1 MVGRSLLGWLRGRS
15 DRVGVFVDGPNVFRE
30 EFEVDL
36 AALRDV
42 ASEYGRLSVARV
54 YLDEHASAGLTR
66 AVEANGFDV
75 RTTASDVD
83 VRLATE
89 AATFVASGDL
99 DAIVVVTRDSD
110 FKPLLEVAAE
120 RGVHTVAL
128 APGDHGRSAALS
140 AVAHDART
148 L

>member
-1 MVGRSLLGWLRGRS
+1 MGRSLLGWLWGGR

-36 AALRDV
+36 ATLRET
-42 ASEYGRLSVARV
+42 AEEYGRLAVTRV
-54 YLDEHASAGLTR
+54 YLDEHASAGLTK

-99 DAIVVVTRDSD
+99 DTIVVVTRDSD

-120 RGVHTVAL
+120 RGVRTVAL

-140 AVAHDART
+140 AVAHEVET

>member
-1 MVGRSLLGWLRGRS
+1 MVAGALFGWLSSGS

-36 AALRDV
+36 ATLRTM

-54 YLDEHASAGLTR
+54 YLDEHASAGLTK

-89 AATFVASGDL
+89 AATVVASGAIDT
-99 DAIVVVTRDSD
+99 IVVLTRDSD

-120 RGVHTVAL
+120 RGVTTVAL
-128 APGDHGRSAALS
+128 APGEHGRSAALS
-140 AVAHDART
+140 AVAHEVDT
-148 L
+148 V

>member
-1 MVGRSLLGWLRGRS
+1 MPGRSLLGRFFGGPE
-15 DRVGVFVDGPNVFRE
+15 RVGVFVDGPNVFRE
-30 EFEVDL
+30 EFDVDL
-36 AALRDV
+36 ATLRGV
-42 ASEYGRLSVARV
+42 AEEYGRLSVARV
-54 YLDEHASAGLTR
+54 YLDEHASAGLTK

-89 AATFVASGDL
+89 AAAFLASDSL
-99 DAIVVVTRDSD
+99 DTIVVVTRDSD

-120 RGVHTVAL
+120 RGVRTVAL
-128 APGDHGRSAALS
+128 APGEHGRSTALS
-140 AVAHDART
+140 AVAHEART